1 MSLSRLFVNVI
12 DLSDTLIGL
21 KVTALSPLEL
31 GGNAA
36 QWEMKILSRYNV
48 KIEYCSTINIIY

>member
-12 DLSDTLIGL
+12 DLADTLIGL
-21 KVTALSPLEL
+21 KVKALSPLEL

-36 QWEMKILSRYNV
+36 QWEMKILSMLD
-48 KIEYCSTINIIY
+48 IM

>member
-21 KVTALSPLEL
+21 EIKESSTLEL
-31 GGNAA
+31 GGNVA
-36 QWEMKILSRYNV
+36 QWEMKILS
-48 KIEYCSTINIIY
+48 TIDIM